1 MSLHVSPV
9 LFRFA
14 YEVITW
20 RGVSS
25 RDPSTLGRGSNLPSS
40 ADQATCVHDVCRRV
54 FLYPLPNSTAFD
66 VHRTNAACHQVMGMV
81 ECGDGGLGR
90 GGGFWEKGTGSHGCM
105 GFCTREQARKWCLV
119 FSAF

>member
-9 LFRFA
+9 VFRFA

-40 ADQATCVHDVCRRV
+40 ADQATCVHDVC
-54 FLYPLPNSTAFD
+54 LPCCRFHSKTSPHSMCIA
-66 VHRTNAACHQVMGMV
+66 RAQRAA
-81 ECGDGGLGR
+81 
-90 GGGFWEKGTGSHGCM
+90 K
-105 GFCTREQARKWCLV
+105 
-119 FSAF
+119 